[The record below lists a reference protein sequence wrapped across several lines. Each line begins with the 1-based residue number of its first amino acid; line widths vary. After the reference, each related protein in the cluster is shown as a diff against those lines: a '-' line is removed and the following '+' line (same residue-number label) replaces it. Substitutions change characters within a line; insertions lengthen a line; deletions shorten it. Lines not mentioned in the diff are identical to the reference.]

1 MGVWGRKPC
10 SGGWETCLQIP
21 VEFDMPYVMWSL
33 GRDDVAEP
41 DQTKEK
47 GFEGRCCG
55 DEVRLLHQA

>member
-1 MGVWGRKPC
+1 
-10 SGGWETCLQIP
+10 
-21 VEFDMPYVMWSL
+21 MPYVMWSL